1 MTRIEYLKKEINS
14 NRGYEFEMNL
24 LSTMTESEICECY
37 NVDAED
43 IKEYLPQ
50 LIRDFYIFNDIAA

>member
-37 NVDAED
+37 NVDTED

-50 LIRDFYIFNDIAA
+50 LIRDFYIFNDNVA